1 MHPVTALM
9 LSRAIEEE
17 RRRVMSPRRRWLNE
31 LQGARAERRAPRI
44 DAIRLLGI
52 LRPAGSRE

>member
-17 RRRVMSPRRRWLNE
+17 RRRVQSPRRRWLNE
-31 LQGARAERRAPRI
+31 VQDARAERRAPRI
-44 DAIRLLGI
+44 EAIRLPGF
-52 LRPAGSRE
+52 LRPSGSTE

>member
-1 MHPVTALM
+1 MHPITALM

-31 LQGARAERRAPRI
+31 VQDARAERRARWI
-44 DAIRLLGI
+44 DAIRLPGI
-52 LRPAGSRE
+52 LRPSGSTE

>member
-1 MHPVTALM
+1 MHPITALM

-31 LQGARAERRAPRI
+31 VQDARAERRGPWI
-44 DAIRLLGI
+44 DAILLPGI
-52 LRPAGSRE
+52 LRPSGSTE